1 MAVKTFTPIGGLLRF
16 TEVGV
21 VLKYYNM
28 NRLQITTEGNYVSFP
43 DGNKY
48 LYNDSELTNTF
59 ASVEAFADQ
68 VGTWKKEGQASSGG
82 GADAN
87 AVHVN
92 IAAEIS
98 AITSKGTP
106 TTNDFLLIEDAA
118 DSNNKK
124 KITIGSIP
132 SAADSTAIHNNI
144 ANEITAITAKTSLV
158 NADEIL
164 IEDSQ
169 AGFIKK
175 SVTFQDLTKVK
186 LQEAT
191 SVATLN
197 IDTNLIDQ
205 AILTAQAV
213 ALTIGAP
220 TGGLT
225 NGKKLIIRIKD
236 DGTARAIT
244 FNAVFRAI
252 GVTLPTTTVA
262 SKTTYLGLV
271 YNSTNTKWDI
281 LAVKTE
287 A

>member
-1 MAVKTFTPIGGLLRF
+1 MAVKTFTPVGGLLKF

-82 GADAN
+82 GADSN

-98 AITSKGTP
+98 
-106 TTNDFLLIEDAA
+106 
-118 DSNNKK
+118 
-124 KITIGSIP
+124 
-132 SAADSTAIHNNI
+132 
-144 ANEITAITAKTSLV
+144 AITAKTSLV

-164 IEDSQ
+164 IEDSE
-169 AGFIKK
+169 AGFTKK

-186 LQEAT
+186 LQEAA
-191 SVATLN
+191 SVSTLN

-213 ALTIGAP
+213 ALTIVAP

-236 DGTARAIT
+236 NGTARAIT
-244 FNAVFRAI
+244 FNAVFRAM

-262 SKTTYLGLV
+262 SKTIYLGLI
-271 YNSTNTKWDI
+271 YNSSDSEWDI